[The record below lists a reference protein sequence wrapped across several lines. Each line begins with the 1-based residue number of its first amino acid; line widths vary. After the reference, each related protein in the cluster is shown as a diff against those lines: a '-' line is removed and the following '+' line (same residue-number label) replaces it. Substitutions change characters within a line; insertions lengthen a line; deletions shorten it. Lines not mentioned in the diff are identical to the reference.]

1 MMMTADSLDLSAVT
15 PAVEV
20 NQRSSRGHAH
30 STPNDDAPE
39 SKDKLLK
46 GDKSKPSKQPQTKS
60 TIKQQLLQVRSM
72 YCVLNKPIF
81 IHWLII

>member
-15 PAVEV
+15 PAAEV
-20 NQRSSRGHAH
+20 NQRSSKGHAH
-30 STPNDDAPE
+30 STPNDEAPE

-46 GDKSKPSKQPQTKS
+46 GDKSKPSKQPQAKS
-60 TIKQQLLQVRSM
+60 TTKQQLQVRSI

-81 IHWLII
+81 ILWLIV

>member
-46 GDKSKPSKQPQTKS
+46 GDKSKPSTSTTKQK
-60 TIKQQLLQVRSM
+60 LLQVRSM
-72 YCVLNKPIF
+72 YCVLNKRIF
-81 IHWLII
+81 ILWLIV

>member
-1 MMMTADSLDLSAVT
+1 MMLTADSLDLSAVT

-39 SKDKLLK
+39 SEDKMLK
-46 GDKSKPSKQPQTKS
+46 GDKSKPSTQPQPKS
-60 TIKQQLLQVRSM
+60 PTKQQPQVHSM
-72 YCVLNKPIF
+72 YCVLNKRIF
-81 IHWLII
+81 ILWLIV

>member
-30 STPNDDAPE
+30 STPNDAPE
-39 SKDKLLK
+39 SKDQLLK

-60 TIKQQLLQVRSM
+60 TTKQQLLQVRSM

-81 IHWLII
+81 ILWLIV